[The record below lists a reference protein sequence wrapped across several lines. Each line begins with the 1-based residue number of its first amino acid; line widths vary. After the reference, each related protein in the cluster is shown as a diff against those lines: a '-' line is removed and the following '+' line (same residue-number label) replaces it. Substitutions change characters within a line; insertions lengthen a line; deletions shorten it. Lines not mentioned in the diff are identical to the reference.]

1 MILKVAKLTAICF
14 AMIAA
19 AMFVACT
26 NSISGG
32 SQSDEQN
39 LSSSSEAAAESSAAA
54 EQSSSSAV
62 ESSSSSATCEEIRS
76 TKNDFVPIENVL
88 ACVQENE
95 KVAFI
100 IRHGERNADESGY
113 DDTLNANGVIDT
125 RALGS
130 KLKEYPDFYYMH
142 TGYLR
147 TLETA
152 YRIAEGKGQ
161 NVVEFT
167 RENCDSIVHEY
178 NEDLYV
184 EWYIKDDAYLN
195 VCGSDGGFGMI
206 TKMAY
211 ELDDYYCSLAF
222 YNVKERTQELVEK
235 YFTYDKM
242 HPVTFAISHDY
253 FVGPLMIAITDGE
266 IGMDYY
272 NHYGDE
278 YYWPNFLSGVAIIVD
293 EQDNVTMIPVKGLS
307 SGRMADQPLPD
318 LPNEVSRL

>member
-1 MILKVAKLTAICF
+1 MKSFFPRFILNV

-19 AMFVACT
+19 MSAFVACS
-26 NSISGG
+26 NSVSGG
-32 SQSDEQN
+32 SQSDERDS
-39 LSSSSEAAAESSAAA
+39 LSSDVAAESSAAA

-88 ACVQENE
+88 PCVQENE

-100 IRHGERNADESGY
+100 IRHGERNPSESGY

-130 KLKEYPDFYYMH
+130 KLKDYPDFYYMH

-147 TLETA
+147 TLQTA
-152 YRIAEGKGQ
+152 YHIAEGKGQ
-161 NVVEFT
+161 KVEEFT

-184 EWYIKDDAYLN
+184 NWYIKDEAYLN
-195 VCGSDGGFGMI
+195 VCGSDGGFGML
-206 TKMAY
+206 TMMAY
-211 ELDDYYCSLAF
+211 EPDDYYCSLAF

-242 HPVTFAISHDY
+242 HPITFAISHDY

-278 YYWPNFLSGVAIIVD
+278 YYWPKFLSGGAFIVD
-293 EQDNVTMIPVKGLS
+293 DQDNVTMIPVKGLS